1 MAKTIKKK
9 ENQTEVGR
17 RKLFVKNI
25 FICTF
30 GTTNLVK
37 KLHMGKDKMPITRNV
52 LTEQI
57 KLKKKVSRYFS
68 SLWESDT
75 DGGETTIRPLS
86 LNSSVSGF

>member
-9 ENQTEVGR
+9 KNQTEVGR

-57 KLKKKVSRYFS
+57 NLRKRFRGIFPPFGKVTQM
-68 SLWESDT
+68 E
-75 DGGETTIRPLS
+75 EKPQ
-86 LNSSVSGF
+86 SGLYH